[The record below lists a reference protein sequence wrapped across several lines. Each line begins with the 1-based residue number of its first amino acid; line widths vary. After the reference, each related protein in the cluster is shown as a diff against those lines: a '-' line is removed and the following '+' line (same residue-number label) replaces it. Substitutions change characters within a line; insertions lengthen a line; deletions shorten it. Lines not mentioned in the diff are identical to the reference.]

1 MGRLSDPRYASNW
14 SFWLAPLTILPTPLS
29 MALGACVVGVSLTGL
44 ALTPSM
50 ATMEQKFRCVLHH
63 ALPVIIVLALGS
75 DAGCRLGFLPN
86 LAIFAAAAG
95 TFMAVDYGHLN
106 DVYYGKQWLM
116 AVTAGVVGTTYLL
129 MKC

>member
-1 MGRLSDPRYASNW
+1 MGRVSDPRYASNW

-50 ATMEQKFRCVLHH
+50 STFEQKFRCVLHH
-63 ALPVIIVLALGS
+63 ALPVVIVLALGS
-75 DAGCRLGFLPN
+75 DAGCRLGLWPN
-86 LAIFAAAAG
+86 VAILTAAAAV
-95 TFMAVDYGHLN
+95 FMGAKYEVVSN
-106 DVYYGKQWLM
+106 VYYGKQWLC
-116 AVTAGVVGTTYLL
+116 AGTAIAVGTTYLL